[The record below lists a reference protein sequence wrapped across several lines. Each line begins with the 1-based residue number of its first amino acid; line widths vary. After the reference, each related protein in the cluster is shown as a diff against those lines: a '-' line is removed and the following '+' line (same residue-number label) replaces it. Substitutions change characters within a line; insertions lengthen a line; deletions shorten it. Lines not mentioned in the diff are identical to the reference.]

1 MFQCHSP
8 ISSHPHPLPQNPKDC
23 SIHLCLFCCLT
34 YRVIVTF
41 FLNSTLCTSI
51 LYWYFSF
58 WLTSL
63 CTISS
68 SFIHLI
74 RTDSN
79 EFFLLAE
86 SYSILYR
93 YHKFLIRSSTDGHL
107 GGFHA
112 LAVVNSAVL
121 NIGVH
126 VSPSILVSL
135 VCMFF
140 LGHMADLFPIF

>member
-1 MFQCHSP
+1 MASNSFNCGSFFFLPKFPLFFLNQLLLLFLFARVTFARLFYIYLMTP

-74 RTDSN
+74 KTDSN
-79 EFFLLAE
+79 VFFLMAE
-86 SYSILYR
+86 
-93 YHKFLIRSSTDGHL
+93 
-107 GGFHA
+107 
-112 LAVVNSAVL
+112 
-121 NIGVH
+121 
-126 VSPSILVSL
+126 
-135 VCMFF
+135 
-140 LGHMADLFPIF
+140 